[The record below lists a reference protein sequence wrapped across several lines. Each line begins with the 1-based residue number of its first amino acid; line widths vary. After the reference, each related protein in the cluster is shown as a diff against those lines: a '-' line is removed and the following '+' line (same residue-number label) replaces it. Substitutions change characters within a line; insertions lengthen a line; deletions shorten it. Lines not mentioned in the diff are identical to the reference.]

1 MQSQTLKELAHC
13 TRLLALNI
21 GHYQTSF
28 GALPEDEMVA
38 LMHTGAADDEQ
49 ARLMA
54 DGLKALIGVLGAAHA
69 AHAEDDIC

>member
-1 MQSQTLKELAHC
+1 MQSQTIEELAHC
-13 TRLLALNI
+13 ARLLALNI

-38 LMHTGAADDEQ
+38 LMHTGAADDAQ

-54 DGLKALIGVLGAAHA
+54 HGMKVLIGVLGAAHA
-69 AHAEDDIC
+69 AHAEDGTC